1 MSQKIVQNT
10 QSDKCRCL
18 DTMMF
23 CSWFLEI
30 RAYANR
36 QHAISHRFERLR
48 LRPPISPPFC
58 SLSPAVTID
67 CTSVVYAS
75 IGYIGWY
82 ADSKIVLGL
91 SERDGRL
98 GRENLGGY
106 PNFG

>member
-36 QHAISHRFERLR
+36 QHAISHRFEQTYAITITTTDKPSLLFPFSSCYNRL
-48 LRPPISPPFC
+48 
-58 SLSPAVTID
+58 
-67 CTSVVYAS
+67 
-75 IGYIGWY
+75 YIGCLRQYWLHWL
-82 ADSKIVLGL
+82 V
-91 SERDGRL
+91 R
-98 GRENLGGY
+98 
-106 PNFG
+106 